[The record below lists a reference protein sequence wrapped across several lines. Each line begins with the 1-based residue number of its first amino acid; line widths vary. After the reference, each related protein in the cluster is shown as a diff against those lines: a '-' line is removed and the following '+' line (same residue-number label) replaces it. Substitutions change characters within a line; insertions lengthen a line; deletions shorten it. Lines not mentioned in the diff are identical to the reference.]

1 MFIDMLKTQ
10 LLLKNIVTPEDWEI
24 MSEHIQFDFLYDNHF
39 TELKET
45 ELMNE
50 RLASLATVEPYIGKY
65 YSQDWVRRQV
75 LRQSDDDIREQDKI
89 IKDEIKKGIIP
100 DPNAIEQ
107 EMMLDPE
114 GSGGMRPIDP
124 TQLGATEAEPDA
136 ALRSMNVD
144 TQGARQDANIV
155 KPKGG
160 EI

>member
-1 MFIDMLKTQ
+1 
-10 LLLKNIVTPEDWEI
+10 
-24 MSEHIQFDFLYDNHF
+24 
-39 TELKET
+39 
-45 ELMNE
+45 MNE

-75 LRQSDDDIREQDKI
+75 LLQSDDDIREQDKI